1 MKNNDR
7 CRYLKRS
14 NDQRRESLLR
24 QNHDKALQILYILPK
39 GLKVSFSFAQ
49 NPSSLL
55 FPSSARRLMVAK
67 NASFEVTKHKRPH
80 SHSFFKS
87 ANLALHC
94 TEVPKSLNPPKYFIL
109 SVISRIFQANFERF
123 AFKTCFNCCRPVNFR
138 NF

>member
-1 MKNNDR
+1 MTGADTSKGQMTR
-7 CRYLKRS
+7 GEGEPFEAKSRQSSS
-14 NDQRRESLLR
+14 NSILL
-24 QNHDKALQILYILPK
+24 K

-123 AFKTCFNCCRPVNFR
+123 AFKTCFDCCRPVNFR